1 MQEQIFTIQD
11 TKKWLNRGYK
21 LRDTIRSLEV
31 AQMRAYDIVTGTT
44 MTLSERVQESHGNG
58 NESKLITYAD
68 YCREIDKHKA
78 ELFIILQQITSAIMK
93 VDNNIYKNILIS
105 RYLNFETWETIA
117 VNMNYSYMH
126 ICRLHEKALEKI
138 KDVIECYSRPV
149 I

>member
-21 LRDTIRSLEV
+21 LRDTIRSLEI
-31 AQMRAYDIVTGTT
+31 AQKRAYDIVTGTT

-58 NESKLITYAD
+58 NENKLITYAD

-117 VNMNYSYMH
+117 INIGYCYKQ
-126 ICRLHEKALEKI
+126 IQRLHKKALQAVKN
-138 KDVIECYSRPV
+138 VLECP